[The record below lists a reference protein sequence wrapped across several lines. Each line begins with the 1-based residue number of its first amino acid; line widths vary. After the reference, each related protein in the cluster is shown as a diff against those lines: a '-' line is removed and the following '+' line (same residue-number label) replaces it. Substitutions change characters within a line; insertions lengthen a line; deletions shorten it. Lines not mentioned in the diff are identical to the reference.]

1 MVKLH
6 SELRIYHLLNTICK
20 TTIHIRICM
29 NEFPL
34 RTAEQL
40 GAMLQSFRRQAGM
53 TQADVAVR
61 LGITQQTLSAL
72 ERNAQKVSADRL
84 LALLSI
90 LGVELVMRHSDNL
103 TALKP
108 PSDQDW

>member
-1 MVKLH
+1 
-6 SELRIYHLLNTICK
+6 
-20 TTIHIRICM
+20 M

-40 GAMLQSFRRQAGM
+40 GSMLQSFRRQAGM
-53 TQADVAVR
+53 TQSEVAIR

-72 ERNAQKVSADRL
+72 ERNAKKVSADRL

-90 LGVELVMRHSDNL
+90 LGVELVMRKANEL
-103 TALKP
+103 P
-108 PSDQDW
+108 PPKTPTGQDW